1 VRGALIVSE
10 VALALVL
17 LAGAGLLLRSFLV
30 LSRVEPGF
38 TPEHAVAMQVTLPQ
52 DKYPDAEH
60 RVAFFER
67 ALDRVG
73 SVPGVE
79 VAGVSTSLPVVASPP
94 DGSFRIAGR
103 ADEPEGG
110 HPADFNFCTSDWF
123 RAMGIRLIKGRLF
136 NEHDTERSTPVVIV
150 TDALMRKYFPDQE
163 PLGHRLVIGEQTWEI
178 VGVVGDAR
186 YRGLAEE
193 ARPMF
198 YRPLAFSPF
207 AGGHLVVRSTLVPD
221 TLVPTIRRAILDVD
235 PNQPVA
241 NIRTLRT
248 VVAISVGQR
257 QVTLILLG
265 LFAGVALMLAAVGL
279 YGVVAYAVNERTQEI
294 GIRMALGADRRSVVG
309 MVLRQGM
316 QLVGLGMLLGMAGAL
331 VVTRLLASLLYQV
344 TPSDPETLVI
354 TTLVLAVVTFAA
366 CLLPARR
373 AASVD
378 PLTAVRG

>member
-1 VRGALIVSE
+1 
-10 VALALVL
+10 
-17 LAGAGLLLRSFLV
+17 
-30 LSRVEPGF
+30 
-38 TPEHAVAMQVTLPQ
+38 
-52 DKYPDAEH
+52 
-60 RVAFFER
+60 
-67 ALDRVG
+67 
-73 SVPGVE
+73 
-79 VAGVSTSLPVVASPP
+79 
-94 DGSFRIAGR
+94 
-103 ADEPEGG
+103 
-110 HPADFNFCTSDWF
+110 
-123 RAMGIRLIKGRLF
+123 
-136 NEHDTERSTPVVIV
+136 
-150 TDALMRKYFPDQE
+150 
-163 PLGHRLVIGEQTWEI
+163 
-178 VGVVGDAR
+178 
-186 YRGLAEE
+186 
-193 ARPMF
+193 MF

-221 TLVPTIRRAILDVD
+221 TLVPTVRRAILDVD

-241 NIRTLRT
+241 NIRTLQT

-316 QLVGLGMLLGMAGAL
+316 QLVGLGMLLGMTGAL

-344 TPSDPETLVI
+344 TPSDPATLVI